1 MSKDLRTPRATS
13 ALIATI
19 KRKPDVI
26 DLESYEERAVKKP
39 FIPVIKSPALRE
51 EDMLF
56 QISVTVN
63 SKIDVFPQKLREAL
77 QKSYQT
83 ACYTHMF
90 ALQAGATPKHHQ
102 IYNIVKGERT
112 RSESVTFTNTIV
124 QHNIFDLGMAN
135 IRLLG
140 ILTDASRD
148 KLDKRTFVEL
158 KTESGLLNP
167 EFIELHSV
175 RHREIGWGFDA
186 DGCLSLY
193 GTFVIE
199 KKLKEK
205 VWYVTTGEIKLE
217 DEA

>member
-1 MSKDLRTPRATS
+1 M
-13 ALIATI
+13 
-19 KRKPDVI
+19 KRKEVI

-39 FIPVIKSPALRE
+39 FIPVTKSLAQRE

-63 SKIDVFPQKLREAL
+63 SKVDVFPQKLREAL

-90 ALQAGATPKHHQ
+90 ALQAGTTPKHHQ
-102 IYNIVKGERT
+102 IYKIVKGERT
-112 RSESVTFTNTIV
+112 RSESFDFTNTVV
-124 QHNIFDLGMAN
+124 QHNIFDLGTAN
-135 IRLLG
+135 IKLLEF
-140 ILTDASRD
+140 LADASRN
-148 KLDKRTFVEL
+148 KLKKMTFMEL

-167 EFIELHSV
+167 GFIELHSV
-175 RHREIGWGFDA
+175 RHEELGWGFDA

-193 GTFVIE
+193 HSSIRE
-199 KKLKEK
+199 QKLKEK
-205 VWYVTTGEIKLE
+205 VWYVTTGGVKLE

>member
-1 MSKDLRTPRATS
+1 M
-13 ALIATI
+13 
-19 KRKPDVI
+19 KRKEVI

-39 FIPVIKSPALRE
+39 FIPVTKPLAQRE

-63 SKIDVFPQKLREAL
+63 SKVDVFPQKLREAL

-90 ALQAGATPKHHQ
+90 ALQAGTTPKHHQ
-102 IYNIVKGERT
+102 IYKIVKGERT
-112 RSESVTFTNTIV
+112 RSESFDFTNTVV
-124 QHNIFDLGMAN
+124 QHNIFDLGTAN
-135 IRLLG
+135 IKLLEF
-140 ILTDASRD
+140 LADASRN
-148 KLDKRTFVEL
+148 KLKKMTFMEL

-193 GTFVIE
+193 HSSIRE
-199 KKLKEK
+199 QKLKEK
-205 VWYVTTGEIKLE
+205 VWYVTTGGVKLE

>member
-1 MSKDLRTPRATS
+1 M
-13 ALIATI
+13 
-19 KRKPDVI
+19 KRKEVI

-39 FIPVIKSPALRE
+39 FIPVTKPLAQRE

-63 SKIDVFPQKLREAL
+63 SKVDVFPQKLREAL

-90 ALQAGATPKHHQ
+90 ALQAGTTPKPHQ
-102 IYNIVKGERT
+102 IYKIVKGERT
-112 RSESVTFTNTIV
+112 SSESLTFTNTIV
-124 QHNIFDLGMAN
+124 QHNIFDLGTAN
-135 IRLLG
+135 IKLLEF
-140 ILTDASRD
+140 LADASRN
-148 KLDKRTFVEL
+148 KLKKMTFMEL

-175 RHREIGWGFDA
+175 RHEELGWGFDA

-193 GTFVIE
+193 HSSIRE
-199 KKLKEK
+199 QKLKEK
-205 VWYVTTGEIKLE
+205 VWYVTTGGVKLE

>member
-1 MSKDLRTPRATS
+1 M
-13 ALIATI
+13 
-19 KRKPDVI
+19 KRKEVI

-39 FIPVIKSPALRE
+39 FIPVTKPLAQRE

-63 SKIDVFPQKLREAL
+63 SKVDVFPQKLREAL

-90 ALQAGATPKHHQ
+90 ALQAGTTPKPHQ
-102 IYNIVKGERT
+102 IYKIVKGERT
-112 RSESVTFTNTIV
+112 RSESFDFTNTVV
-124 QHNIFDLGMAN
+124 QHNIFDLGTAN
-135 IRLLG
+135 IKLLEF
-140 ILTDASRD
+140 LADASRN
-148 KLDKRTFVEL
+148 KLKKMTFMEL

-167 EFIELHSV
+167 GFIELHSV
-175 RHREIGWGFDA
+175 RHEELGWGFDA

-193 GTFVIE
+193 HSSIRE
-199 KKLKEK
+199 QKLKEK
-205 VWYVTTGEIKLE
+205 VWYVTTGGVKLE

>member
-1 MSKDLRTPRATS
+1 
-13 ALIATI
+13 
-19 KRKPDVI
+19 
-26 DLESYEERAVKKP
+26 
-39 FIPVIKSPALRE
+39 
-51 EDMLF
+51 MLF

-77 QKSYQT
+77 QKSSQT

-90 ALQAGATPKHHQ
+90 ALQAGMTPKHHQ

-135 IRLLG
+135 IRLLE

-193 GTFVIE
+193 GTFIIE